1 MNSAMSLHAID
12 LVVICVYFAV
22 VAGIGYFATRGAKTS
37 ERYFVA
43 NRSIP
48 MWAVAFTIMATIIST
63 GTFVG
68 HPGTAYQKGL
78 ILLVP
83 HLLVPFVLLAVAK
96 VVVPFYRRVV
106 RMSAY
111 EYIGQRF
118 GLGGRFY
125 TSFGFLADRI
135 FDLGV
140 THVTTA
146 LAINV
151 LTGWDL
157 KTVILAVGVFTII
170 YTMAGGME
178 AVVWTDVMQ
187 GLVLMLGGVLILGRL
202 LFAPEGGA
210 PFGVVV
216 ETWRQGK
223 LTLGSWDLSW
233 HTFTDPTLTTTWL
246 FCLAYAVQWTRR
258 YATDQHIVQRYL
270 VAETDE
276 AASRAAFWSAL
287 LCVPVFVVFM
297 FCGACL
303 AGFFSL
309 AHVGTPPLP
318 DGAMPYFL
326 AHFMPVGLLGLV
338 VAAILAAA
346 MSTVSADL
354 SSVGTVLTADYF
366 LHWRPGASDRA
377 RLLCGRVMIAFAGAL
392 TVVAAWLLLPEKGS
406 APLMER
412 VITIA
417 SILSGGT
424 LGLFCLGFFTRTATR
439 RGCYV
444 GIACCALFTAWAIA
458 TEPRHRAIDLGFNFP
473 LHPILIGVS
482 GHVVL
487 FVTGWLASRLLGGD
501 QPADL
506 DRLTFYGLRGEP
518 SRVTPPAANRV

>member
-1 MNSAMSLHAID
+1 MKLHLLD
-12 LVVICVYFAV
+12 LLVVGVYFAV
-22 VAGIGYFATRGAKTS
+22 IAGIGFFATRGTRTS

-43 NRSIP
+43 GRSIP

-157 KTVILAVGVFTII
+157 RLVILGVGAFTIV
-170 YTMAGGME
+170 YTMVGGME
-178 AVVWTDVMQ
+178 AVVWTDVVQ
-187 GLVLMLGGVLILGRL
+187 GVVLMAGGVFILGRL
-202 LFAPEGGA
+202 MFAPEAGA
-210 PFGVVV
+210 PFAVVA
-216 ETWRQGK
+216 ETWRAGK
-223 LTLGSWDLSW
+223 LTLGSWDLSLSS
-233 HTFTDPTLTTTWL
+233 FTDPAMTTTWL
-246 FCLAYAVQWTRR
+246 FSLAYAVQWTRR

-270 VAETDE
+270 VAKSDE
-276 AASRAAFWSAL
+276 AASRAAFVSAM
-287 LCVPVFVVFM
+287 LCVPVFVTFM
-297 FCGACL
+297 FAGACL
-303 AGFFSL
+303 AGFFTL
-309 AHVGTPPLP
+309 ANLPPPPVG
-318 DGAMPYFL
+318 DSAMPYFL
-326 AHFMPVGLLGLV
+326 AHYMPVGLLGLV
-338 VAAILAAA
+338 VAAVLAAA

-366 LHWRPGASDRA
+366 QHFVPGASDRA
-377 RLLCGRVMIAFAGAL
+377 RLICGRVMIALAGGL
-392 TVVAAWLLLPEKGS
+392 TVIAAWCLLPEKGS

-412 VITIA
+412 VILIA

-424 LGLFCLGFFTRTATR
+424 LGLFCLGFLTRSATR
-439 RGCYV
+439 EGCYIGV
-444 GIACCALFTAWAIA
+444 ACCAIFTAWAIL
-458 TEPRHRAIDLGFNFP
+458 TGPRSRVLDLGVNFP
-473 LHPILIGVS
+473 LNPILIGVL
-482 GHVVL
+482 GHAVL
-487 FVTGWLASRLLGGD
+487 FVTGWAASRLVGGHR
-501 QPADL
+501 PADVE
-506 DRLTFYGLRGEP
+506 RLTYYGLRRQAAAAAP
-518 SRVTPPAANRV
+518 VPAPASHS

>member
-1 MNSAMSLHAID
+1 MSLHFLD
-12 LVVICVYFAV
+12 LIVIAVYFAV
-22 VAGIGYFATRGAKTS
+22 IGGIGFYATRGAKTS
-37 ERYFVA
+37 EQYFVA
-43 NRSIP
+43 GRSIP

-96 VVVPFYRRVV
+96 IVVPFYRRVV

-157 KTVILAVGVFTII
+157 RTVILAVGVFTIF

-178 AVVWTDVMQ
+178 AVVWTDVVQ
-187 GLVLMLGGVLILGRL
+187 GIILMLGGGFVLARL
-202 LFAPEGGA
+202 LFAPEAGA
-210 PFGVVV
+210 PFAVIG
-216 ETWRQGK
+216 ETWRAGK
-223 LTLGSWDLSW
+223 LTLGSWDLSLK
-233 HTFTDPTLTTTWL
+233 TFTDPKLTTTWL
-246 FCLAYAVQWTRR
+246 FSLAYAVQWTRR

-270 VAETDE
+270 VAKTDE
-276 AASRAAFWSAL
+276 AASKAAFWSAM
-287 LCVPVFVVFM
+287 LCVPVFVTFM
-297 FCGACL
+297 FAGACL
-303 AGFFSL
+303 AGFFAL
-309 AHVGTPPLP
+309 AHVPPP
-318 DGAMPYFL
+318 PVADSAMPYFL
-326 AHFMPVGLLGLV
+326 AHYMPVGLLGLV

-354 SSVGTVLTADYF
+354 SSVGTVLTTDYF
-366 LHWRPGASDRA
+366 LHFYPACSDRG
-377 RLLCGRVMIAFAGAL
+377 RLRCGRVMILIAGAL
-392 TVVAAWLLLPEKGS
+392 TVVAAWLLLPQKDS

-412 VITIA
+412 VIMIA

-424 LGLFCLGFFTRTATR
+424 LGLFCLGFLTRTATR
-439 RGCYV
+439 QGCYIGV
-444 GIACCALFTAWAIA
+444 AACAVFTAWAIV
-458 TEPRHRAIDLGFNFP
+458 TEPRSRVVDLGFNFP
-473 LHPILIGVS
+473 LNPILIGIC

-487 FVTGWLASRLLGGD
+487 FGVGWIASQIVQGD
-501 QPADL
+501 RPADV
-506 DRLTFYGLRGEP
+506 DRLTIYGLKKFKT
-518 SRVTPPAANRV
+518 SPAAVVAEVGPV

>member
-1 MNSAMSLHAID
+1 MSLHFLD
-12 LVVICVYFAV
+12 LAVIALYFVVI
-22 VAGIGYFATRGAKTS
+22 AGIGVWATRGPRTA

-43 NRSIP
+43 GRSIP

-106 RMSAY
+106 KMSAY

-140 THVTTA
+140 TLVTTA

-157 KTVILAVGVFTII
+157 KTVILGVGVFTIL
-170 YTMAGGME
+170 YTMIGGME
-178 AVVWTDVMQ
+178 AVVWTDVVQ
-187 GLVLMLGGVLILGRL
+187 GVVLMIGGLFVLGRL
-202 LFAPEGGA
+202 MFAPEAGA
-210 PFGVVV
+210 PFAVVA

-223 LTLGSWDLSW
+223 LTLGSWDLSLK
-233 HTFTDPTLTTTWL
+233 TFTDPALTTTWL

-270 VAETDE
+270 VAKSDE
-276 AASRAAFWSAL
+276 AASRAAFVSAL

-297 FCGACL
+297 FAGACL

-309 AHVGTPPLP
+309 ANVPPPAVP
-318 DGAMPYFL
+318 DSAMPYFL
-326 AHFMPVGLLGLV
+326 ANFMPVGLLGLV
-338 VAAILAAA
+338 VAAVLAAA

-354 SSVGTVLTADYF
+354 SSVGTVLTKDYF
-366 LHWRPGASDRA
+366 LHFKPDASDRA
-377 RLLCGRVMIAFAGAL
+377 CLLCGRLMIAGGGAL
-392 TVVAAWLLLPEKGS
+392 TVIAAWLLLPEKGS

-412 VITIA
+412 VILIA

-424 LGLFCLGFFTRTATR
+424 LGLFCLGFLTTTATR
-439 RGCYV
+439 QGCYV
-444 GIACCALFTAWAIA
+444 GMACCLAYTAWAIL
-458 TEPRHRAIDLGFNFP
+458 TRGPKPVVDLGLNFP
-473 LHPILIGVS
+473 LNPILIGVG
-482 GHVVL
+482 GHLVL
-487 FVTGWLASRLLGGD
+487 FGTGWIASKVLGGHRPED
-501 QPADL
+501 VE
-506 DRLTFYGLRGEP
+506 RLTIYGLRKGTI
-518 SRVTPPAANRV
+518 SS

>member
-1 MNSAMSLHAID
+1 MSLHFLD
-12 LVVICVYFAV
+12 LIVIVLYFAV
-22 VAGIGYFATRGAKTS
+22 IAGIGFYATRGQKTS
-37 ERYFVA
+37 EQYFVA
-43 NRSIP
+43 GRSIP

-83 HLLVPFVLLAVAK
+83 HLLVPFVLLVVAK

-140 THVTTA
+140 TLVTTA

-157 KTVILAVGVFTII
+157 RPVILGVGIFTIL
-170 YTMAGGME
+170 YTMVGGME
-178 AVVWTDVMQ
+178 AVVWTDVVQ
-187 GLVLMLGGVLILGRL
+187 GVILMVGGLFVLGRL
-202 LFAPEGGA
+202 MFAPEAGP
-210 PFGVVV
+210 PFAVVG
-216 ETWRQGK
+216 ETWRLGK
-223 LTLGSWDLSW
+223 LTLGSWDLSPSSL
-233 HTFTDPTLTTTWL
+233 TDPQLTTTWL

-270 VAETDE
+270 VAKSDE
-276 AASRAAFWSAL
+276 AASRAAFWSAM
-287 LCVPVFVVFM
+287 LCVPVFVTFM
-297 FCGACL
+297 FAGACL

-309 AHVGTPPLP
+309 AHVAQPPVP
-318 DGAMPYFL
+318 DSAMPWFL
-326 AHFMPVGLLGLV
+326 AHYMPVGLLGLV

-354 SSVGTVLTADYF
+354 SSVGTVLTTDYF
-366 LHWRPGASDRA
+366 QFFFPNASDRA
-377 RLLCGRVMIAFAGAL
+377 RLLCGRVMILLGGAL
-392 TVVAAWLLLPEKGS
+392 TVVAAWLLLPEEGS

-424 LGLFCLGFFTRTATR
+424 LGLFCLGFLTRSATR

-444 GIACCALFTAWAIA
+444 GIACGAAFTAWAIV
-458 TEPRHRAIDLGFNFP
+458 TQPRARLVDLGFNFP
-473 LHPILIGVS
+473 LNPILIGIGS
-482 GHVVL
+482 HLVL
-487 FVTGWLASRLLGGD
+487 FATGWLASRLLGGHRPD
-501 QPADL
+501 NVEDL
-506 DRLTFYGLRGEP
+506 TVFGLKRFA
-518 SRVTPPAANRV
+518 TTTDAATVKIGQG

>member
-1 MNSAMSLHAID
+1 MSLHFVDII
-12 LVVICVYFAV
+12 VIAVYFAV
-22 VAGIGYFATRGAKTS
+22 IAGIGFYATRGQRTS
-37 ERYFVA
+37 EQYFVA
-43 NRSIP
+43 GRSIP

-83 HLLVPFVLLAVAK
+83 HLLVPFVLLVVAK
-96 VVVPFYRRVV
+96 TVVPFYRRVV

-140 THVTTA
+140 TLVTTA

-157 KTVILAVGVFTII
+157 RAVILGVGIFTIL

-178 AVVWTDVMQ
+178 AVVWTDVVQ
-187 GLVLMLGGVLILGRL
+187 GIVLMVGGVFVLGRL
-202 LFAPEGGA
+202 LLAPEAGA
-210 PFGVVV
+210 PFAVIG
-216 ETWRQGK
+216 ETWRAGK
-223 LTLGSWDLSW
+223 LTLGSWDLSLS
-233 HTFTDPTLTTTWL
+233 TFTDPRLTTTWL

-270 VAETDE
+270 VAKSDE
-276 AASRAAFWSAL
+276 AASRAAFVSAV
-287 LCVPVFVVFM
+287 LCVPVFVTFM
-297 FCGACL
+297 FAGACL
-303 AGFFSL
+303 AGFFAL
-309 AHVGTPPLP
+309 AHVPPPPVP
-318 DGAMPYFL
+318 DSAMPYFL
-326 AHFMPVGLLGLV
+326 AHYMPVGLLGLV

-354 SSVGTVLTADYF
+354 SSVGTVLTTDYF
-366 LHWRPGASDRA
+366 LHFYPRSSDAA
-377 RLLCGRVMIAFAGAL
+377 RLFCGRVMIVLGGAL
-392 TVVAAWLLLPEKGS
+392 TVVAAWLLLPEKDS

-412 VITIA
+412 VIMIA

-439 RGCYV
+439 QGCYTGV
-444 GIACCALFTAWAIA
+444 AFCAVFTAWAIL
-458 TEPRHRAIDLGFNFP
+458 TEPRNRVLDLGLNFP
-473 LHPILIGVS
+473 LNPILIGIC

-487 FVTGWLASRLLGGD
+487 FGTGWLASRLLRGD
-501 QPADL
+501 RPVDVE
-506 DRLTFYGLRGEP
+506 RLTYFGLKKLKSTSGT
-518 SRVTPPAANRV
+518 VTEVVGVRPG

>member
-1 MNSAMSLHAID
+1 MSLHFLD
-12 LVVICVYFAV
+12 LAVIALYFVVI
-22 VAGIGYFATRGAKTS
+22 AGIGVWATRGPRTA

-43 NRSIP
+43 GRSIP

-106 RMSAY
+106 KMSAY

-140 THVTTA
+140 TLVTTA

-157 KTVILAVGVFTII
+157 KTVILGVGVFTIL
-170 YTMAGGME
+170 YTMLGGME
-178 AVVWTDVMQ
+178 AVVWTDVVQ
-187 GLVLMLGGVLILGRL
+187 GVVLMIGGLFVLGRL
-202 LFAPEGGA
+202 MFAPEAGA
-210 PFGVVV
+210 PFAVVA

-223 LTLGSWDLSW
+223 LTLGSWDLSLK
-233 HTFTDPTLTTTWL
+233 TFTDPALTTTWL

-270 VAETDE
+270 VAKSDE
-276 AASRAAFWSAL
+276 AASRAAFVSAL

-297 FCGACL
+297 FAGACL

-309 AHVGTPPLP
+309 ANVPPPAVP
-318 DGAMPYFL
+318 DSAMPYFL
-326 AHFMPVGLLGLV
+326 ANFMPVGLLGLV
-338 VAAILAAA
+338 IAAVLAAA

-354 SSVGTVLTADYF
+354 SSVGTVLTTDYF
-366 LHWRPGASDRA
+366 LHFKPDASDRA
-377 RLLCGRVMIAFAGAL
+377 RLLCGRLMIAGGGAL

-412 VITIA
+412 VVLIA

-424 LGLFCLGFFTRTATR
+424 LGLFCLGFLTTTATR
-439 RGCYV
+439 QGCYV
-444 GIACCALFTAWAIA
+444 GMACCLAYTAWAIL
-458 TEPRHRAIDLGFNFP
+458 TRGPKPVVDLGLNFP
-473 LHPILIGVS
+473 LNPILIGVG
-482 GHVVL
+482 GHLVL
-487 FVTGWLASRLLGGD
+487 FGTGWIASKVLGGHRPED
-501 QPADL
+501 VE
-506 DRLTFYGLRGEP
+506 RLTIYGLRQNATTHTT
-518 SRVTPPAANRV
+518 S

>member
-1 MNSAMSLHAID
+1 MSLHFLD
-12 LVVICVYFAV
+12 LAVIALYFVVI
-22 VAGIGYFATRGAKTS
+22 AGIGVWATRGPRTA

-43 NRSIP
+43 GRSIP

-106 RMSAY
+106 KMSAY

-140 THVTTA
+140 TLVTTA

-157 KTVILAVGVFTII
+157 KTVILGVGVFTIL
-170 YTMAGGME
+170 YTMIGGME
-178 AVVWTDVMQ
+178 AVVWTDVVQ
-187 GLVLMLGGVLILGRL
+187 GVVLMIGGLFVLGRL
-202 LFAPEGGA
+202 MFAPEAGA
-210 PFGVVV
+210 PFAVVA

-223 LTLGSWDLSW
+223 LTLGSWDLSLK
-233 HTFTDPTLTTTWL
+233 TFTDPALTTTWL

-270 VAETDE
+270 VAKSDE
-276 AASRAAFWSAL
+276 AASRAAFVSAL

-297 FCGACL
+297 FAGACL

-309 AHVGTPPLP
+309 ANVPPPAVP
-318 DGAMPYFL
+318 DSAMPYFL
-326 AHFMPVGLLGLV
+326 ANFMPVGLLGLV
-338 VAAILAAA
+338 VAAVLAAA

-354 SSVGTVLTADYF
+354 SSVGTVLTKDYF
-366 LHWRPGASDRA
+366 LHFKPDASDRA
-377 RLLCGRVMIAFAGAL
+377 CLLCGRLMIAGGGAL
-392 TVVAAWLLLPEKGS
+392 TVIAAWLLLPEKGS

-412 VITIA
+412 VILIA

-424 LGLFCLGFFTRTATR
+424 LGLFCLGFLTTTATR
-439 RGCYV
+439 QGCYV
-444 GIACCALFTAWAIA
+444 GMACCLAYTAWAIL
-458 TEPRHRAIDLGFNFP
+458 TRGPKPVVDLGLNFP
-473 LHPILIGVS
+473 LNPILIGVG
-482 GHVVL
+482 GHLVL
-487 FVTGWLASRLLGGD
+487 FGTGWIASKVLGGHRPED
-501 QPADL
+501 VE
-506 DRLTFYGLRGEP
+506 RLTIYGLRRG
-518 SRVTPPAANRV
+518 SISS

>member
-1 MNSAMSLHAID
+1 MSLHVID
-12 LVVICVYFAV
+12 LLIIVLYFAV
-22 VAGIGYFATRGAKTS
+22 IAGIGFYVTRGKKTS
-37 ERYFVA
+37 EQYFVA
-43 NRSIP
+43 GRNIP

-63 GTFVG
+63 DTFVG

-118 GLGGRFY
+118 GIGGRFY

-157 KTVILAVGVFTII
+157 KLVILCVGGFTIL
-170 YTMAGGME
+170 YTMIGGMA
-178 AVVWTDVMQ
+178 AVVWTDVVQ
-187 GLVLMLGGVLILGRL
+187 GVVLMIGGLFVLGRL
-202 LFAPEGGA
+202 LFAPEAGA
-210 PFGVVV
+210 AFAVVG
-216 ETWRQGK
+216 ETWRMGK
-223 LTLGSWDLSW
+223 LTLGSWDLSLS
-233 HTFTDPTLTTTWL
+233 TFTDPKLTTTWL
-246 FCLAYAVQWTRR
+246 FSLAYAVQWTRR

-276 AASRAAFWSAL
+276 AASRAAFWSAM

-297 FCGACL
+297 FAGACL

-309 AHVGTPPLP
+309 AHVPPP
-318 DGAMPYFL
+318 PVADSAMPYFL

-354 SSVGTVLTADYF
+354 SSVGTVLTTDYF
-366 LHWRPGASDRA
+366 LHFYPNASDQTK
-377 RLLCGRVMIAFAGAL
+377 LVCGRAMIAGGGAL

-406 APLMER
+406 APL
-412 VITIA
+412 
-417 SILSGGT
+417 
-424 LGLFCLGFFTRTATR
+424 
-439 RGCYV
+439 
-444 GIACCALFTAWAIA
+444 
-458 TEPRHRAIDLGFNFP
+458 
-473 LHPILIGVS
+473 
-482 GHVVL
+482 
-487 FVTGWLASRLLGGD
+487 
-501 QPADL
+501 
-506 DRLTFYGLRGEP
+506 
-518 SRVTPPAANRV
+518 

>member
-1 MNSAMSLHAID
+1 MSLHFSD
-12 LVVICVYFAV
+12 LVVIAIYFAV
-22 VAGIGYFATRGAKTS
+22 IAGIGFWATRGKKTS
-37 ERYFVA
+37 EQYFVA
-43 NRSIP
+43 GRSIP

-140 THVTTA
+140 TLVTTA

-157 KTVILAVGVFTII
+157 RVVILGVGLFTIF
-170 YTMAGGME
+170 YTMVGGME
-178 AVVWTDVMQ
+178 AVVWTDVVQ
-187 GLVLMLGGVLILGRL
+187 GVILMVGGVFVLGRL
-202 LFAPEGGA
+202 MFAPEAGA
-210 PFGVVV
+210 PFAVVA
-216 ETWRQGK
+216 ETWRAGK
-223 LTLGSWDLSW
+223 LTLGSWDLSLA
-233 HTFTDPTLTTTWL
+233 TFTDPKLTTTWL

-270 VAETDE
+270 VAKSDE
-276 AASRAAFWSAL
+276 AASKAAFWSAL

-297 FCGACL
+297 FAGACL
-303 AGFFSL
+303 AGFFAL
-309 AHVGTPPLP
+309 APVPPPPVP
-318 DGAMPYFL
+318 DSAMPYFL
-326 AHFMPVGLLGLV
+326 AHFMPAGLLGLV

-354 SSVGTVLTADYF
+354 SSVGTVLTTDYF
-366 LHWRPGASDRA
+366 LHVYPNASDRA
-377 RLLCGRVMIAFAGAL
+377 RLLCGRSMIAIGGVL
-392 TVVAAWLLLPEKGS
+392 TVVAAWLLLPEKDS
-406 APLMER
+406 TPLMER
-412 VITIA
+412 VIMIA

-424 LGLFCLGFFTRTATR
+424 LGLFCLGFLTRSATR
-439 RGCYV
+439 EGCYI
-444 GIACCALFTAWAIA
+444 GIACCAAFTAWAIL
-458 TEPRHRAIDLGFNFP
+458 TEPRNRALDLGFNFP
-473 LHPILIGVS
+473 LNPILIGICS
-482 GHVVL
+482 HAVL
-487 FVTGWLASRLLGGD
+487 FGTGWIASRIMGGFRPD
-501 QPADL
+501 DV
-506 DRLTFYGLRGEP
+506 DRLTYFGLKKYANTTAP
-518 SRVTPPAANRV
+518 RV

>member
-1 MNSAMSLHAID
+1 MSLHLLD
-12 LVVICVYFAV
+12 LAVIALYFALI
-22 VAGIGYFATRGAKTS
+22 AGIGVWATRGHKTA

-43 NRSIP
+43 GRSIP

-118 GLGGRFY
+118 GVGGRFY

-140 THVTTA
+140 TLVTTA

-151 LTGWDL
+151 LTGWEL
-157 KTVILAVGVFTII
+157 KSVILGVGVFTIL

-178 AVVWTDVMQ
+178 AVVWTDVVQ
-187 GLVLMLGGVLILGRL
+187 GIILMIGGFFVLGRL
-202 LFAPEGGA
+202 LFAPEAGA
-210 PFGVVV
+210 PFAVVG
-216 ETWRQGK
+216 ETWRAGK
-223 LTLGSWDLSW
+223 LTLGSWDLSPA
-233 HTFTDPTLTTTWL
+233 TLIDPKNTTAWL

-270 VAETDE
+270 VANSDE
-276 AASRAAFWSAL
+276 AASRAAFVSAV
-287 LCVPVFVVFM
+287 LCVPVFVIFM
-297 FCGACL
+297 FAGACL
-303 AGFFSL
+303 AGFFAL
-309 AHVGTPPLP
+309 PGITPPTMA
-318 DGAMPYFL
+318 DSAMPYFL
-326 AHFMPVGLLGLV
+326 AHYMPVGLLGLV
-338 VAAILAAA
+338 VAAVLAAA

-354 SSVGTVLTADYF
+354 SSVGTVLTTDYY
-366 LHWRPGASDRA
+366 LHFRPAASDRA
-377 RLLCGRVMIAFAGAL
+377 KLVCGRLMITIGGAL
-392 TVVAAWLLLPEKGS
+392 TIVAAWLLLPEKDS

-412 VITIA
+412 VILIA

-424 LGLFCLGFFTRTATR
+424 LGLFCLGFLTRSATR
-439 RGCYV
+439 EGCYV
-444 GIACCALFTAWAIA
+444 GIACCAVFTAWAIL
-458 TEPRHRAIDLGFNFP
+458 TEPRSRVFDLGCNFP
-473 LHPILIGVS
+473 LNPILIGIC
-482 GHVVL
+482 GHLVL
-487 FVTGWLASRLLGGD
+487 FGTGWLASRFLGGYR
-501 QPADL
+501 PVEV
-506 DRLTFYGLRGEP
+506 DRLTVFGLKA
-518 SRVTPPAANRV
+518 PAAATAPGPAA

>member
-1 MNSAMSLHAID
+1 MSLHFLD
-12 LVVICVYFAV
+12 VVVIGIYFAV
-22 VAGIGYFATRGAKTS
+22 IAGIGYYATRGTKTS
-37 ERYFVA
+37 EQYFVA
-43 NRSIP
+43 GRNIP
-48 MWAVAFTIMATIIST
+48 MWAVSFTIMATIIST

-118 GLGGRFY
+118 GIGGRFY

-178 AVVWTDVMQ
+178 AVVWTDVVQ
-187 GLVLMLGGVLILGRL
+187 GIVLMVGGVFVLGRL
-202 LFAPEGGA
+202 LFAPEAGA
-210 PFGVVV
+210 PFAVVA
-216 ETWRQGK
+216 ETWRMGK
-223 LTLGSWDLSW
+223 LTLGSWDFSLAS
-233 HTFTDPTLTTTWL
+233 FTNPTLTTTWL

-270 VAETDE
+270 VAESDD
-276 AASRAAFWSAL
+276 AASRAAFWSAM
-287 LCVPVFVVFM
+287 LCVPVFVTFM
-297 FCGACL
+297 FAGACL
-303 AGFFSL
+303 AGFFAL
-309 AHVGTPPLP
+309 AQVPPP
-318 DGAMPYFL
+318 AVADSAMPYFL
-326 AHFMPVGLLGLV
+326 AHFMPTGLLGLV

-354 SSVGTVLTADYF
+354 SSVGTVLTVDYF
-366 LHWRPGASDRA
+366 QHFYPKASDRA
-377 RLLCGRVMIAFAGAL
+377 RLLCGRIMIAAAGAL
-392 TVVAAWLLLPEKGS
+392 TVVAAWLLLPEKDS

-412 VITIA
+412 VIMIA

-424 LGLFCLGFFTRTATR
+424 LGLFCLGFLTRSATR
-439 RGCYV
+439 QGCYIGV
-444 GIACCALFTAWAIA
+444 ACCAVFTAWAIL
-458 TEPRHRAIDLGFNFP
+458 TEPRHRLLDLGINFP
-473 LHPILIGVS
+473 LNPILIGVC
-482 GHVVL
+482 GHAVL
-487 FVTGWLASRLLGGD
+487 FGTGWLASRIFGGD
-501 QPADL
+501 RPADVE
-506 DRLTFYGLRGEP
+506 RLTYYGLKQVKSASASP
-518 SRVTPPAANRV
+518 TAS